1 MLKYKGMHI
10 DGSVFDQSYKAVM
23 FPVDETQLIKGFVD
37 MLTNMKPG
45 MKVTCIIPGKLA
57 YGDRGNQ
64 NIAPNETLVFEI
76 ETGNLAT
83 AADKKMAGGA
93 QVKAMNV
100 LVQDTP
106 LELAYAGSVKGKN
119 EVKVQ
124 ARVSGTV
131 TAKYVKGGQYVSAGQ
146 PLYKIDDRTYR
157 AALLQ
162 AQANLAQAQATYN
175 NSLIDLQRNEQ
186 LLASA
191 AVSEQT
197 VTTMR
202 AQAEAQQ
209 ANVNAMA
216 ALVEQAQKNVDDT
229 VVYAPMSGK
238 LAVDDVAEG
247 TYAAAGNTVLVTI
260 GSSNPVFVQFSIS
273 ESEYLKYVG
282 ANVTP
287 GNALPSKAVRIELS
301 DGSEYPVDGHIVEV
315 DRAMQDNS
323 GSLIVKAQFDNPNG
337 ILVPGMF
344 ARAKLVGD
352 TLHNAKLV
360 PERAVQQLLGKSF
373 VMIVGEDGKSKAVN
387 VELGTKVGSYYVVN
401 SGLTG
406 NEQVVVEGLTSLTEG
421 MDMNVTTVTP
431 EDMGFSLTESNL

>member
-1 MLKYKGMHI
+1 MVSNK
-10 DGSVFDQSYKAVM
+10 
-23 FPVDETQLIKGFVD
+23 
-37 MLTNMKPG
+37 
-45 MKVTCIIPGKLA
+45 GKL
-57 YGDRGNQ
+57 
-64 NIAPNETLVFEI
+64 IAGAVI
-76 ETGNLAT
+76 AIIVI
-83 AADKKMAGGA
+83 AAVWIFASGGQQA
-93 QVKAMNV
+93 QQQSGGTQVKAMSV
-100 LVQDTP
+100 LVKDTP
-106 LELAYAGSVKGKN
+106 LTLEYAGSIKGKD

-131 TAKYVKGGQYVSAGQ
+131 IAKYVQGGQQVTAGQ
-146 PLYKIDDRTYR
+146 ALFKIDDRTYQ

-175 NSLIDLQRNEQ
+175 NSLIDLQRDEQ

-191 AVSEQT
+191 AVSEQV

-202 AQAEAQQ
+202 AQVAAQQ

-260 GSSNPVFVQFSIS
+260 GSSNPVYAQFSIS
-273 ESEYLKYVG
+273 ESEYLKYVA
-282 ANVTP
+282 ANITP
-287 GNALPSKAVRIELS
+287 GSSLPDTDVAIELS
-301 DGSEYPVDGHIVEV
+301 DGSQYPSMGKIVEV

-323 GSLIVKAQFDNPNG
+323 GALIIKAQFDNPNG
-337 ILVPGMF
+337 VLVPGMF
-344 ARAKLVGD
+344 ARAKLIGD

-387 VELGTKVGSYYVVN
+387 IELGSKVGSYYIVN
-401 SGLTG
+401 SGLNG

-421 MDMNVTTVTP
+421 MDMAVTTVTP
-431 EDMGFSLTESNL
+431 EEMGFSLTNSNL

>member
-1 MLKYKGMHI
+1 MLSKKGKLI
-10 DGSVFDQSYKAVM
+10 VGAVIAIAVIAAVVM
-23 FPVDETQLIKGFVD
+23 FS
-37 MLTNMKPG
+37 G
-45 MKVTCIIPGKLA
+45 MGGQQA
-57 YGDRGNQ
+57 
-64 NIAPNETLVFEI
+64 
-76 ETGNLAT
+76 
-83 AADKKMAGGA
+83 KKMAGGA

-157 AALLQ
+157 AALL
-162 AQANLAQAQATYN
+162 QAQATYN

>member
-1 MLKYKGMHI
+1 MLFR
-10 DGSVFDQSYKAVM
+10 S
-23 FPVDETQLIKGFVD
+23 
-37 MLTNMKPG
+37 
-45 MKVTCIIPGKLA
+45 
-57 YGDRGNQ
+57 
-64 NIAPNETLVFEI
+64 
-76 ETGNLAT
+76 
-83 AADKKMAGGA
+83 
-93 QVKAMNV
+93 
-100 LVQDTP
+100 
-106 LELAYAGSVKGKN
+106 
-119 EVKVQ
+119 
-124 ARVSGTV
+124 
-131 TAKYVKGGQYVSAGQ
+131 
-146 PLYKIDDRTYR
+146 
-157 AALLQ
+157 
-162 AQANLAQAQATYN
+162 
-175 NSLIDLQRNEQ
+175 
-186 LLASA
+186 
-191 AVSEQT
+191 
-197 VTTMR
+197 
-202 AQAEAQQ
+202 
-209 ANVNAMA
+209 
-216 ALVEQAQKNVDDT
+216 QAQKNVDDT

-287 GNALPSKAVRIELS
+287 GNALPSKSVRIELS

-401 SGLTG
+401 KIGRAH
-406 NEQVVVEGLTSLTEG
+406 V
-421 MDMNVTTVTP
+421 
-431 EDMGFSLTESNL
+431 

>member
-1 MLKYKGMHI
+1 MLSKKGKLI
-10 DGSVFDQSYKAVM
+10 VGAVIAIAVIAAVVM
-23 FPVDETQLIKGFVD
+23 FS
-37 MLTNMKPG
+37 G
-45 MKVTCIIPGKLA
+45 MGGQQA
-57 YGDRGNQ
+57 
-64 NIAPNETLVFEI
+64 
-76 ETGNLAT
+76 
-83 AADKKMAGGA
+83 KKMAGGA

-100 LVQDTP
+100 LVHDTP
-106 LELAYAGSVKGKN
+106 LELAYAGSVKGKD

-162 AQANLAQAQATYN
+162 AQATYN

-197 VTTMR
+197 VTPMR

-282 ANVTP
+282 ASVTP
-287 GNALPSKAVRIELS
+287 GNALPSKSVRIELS

>member
-1 MLKYKGMHI
+1 MLSRK
-10 DGSVFDQSYKAVM
+10 
-23 FPVDETQLIKGFVD
+23 
-37 MLTNMKPG
+37 
-45 MKVTCIIPGKLA
+45 GKLVA
-57 YGDRGNQ
+57 GAVVTIIV
-64 NIAPNETLVFEI
+64 IAAIAMF
-76 ETGNLAT
+76 TGMGGQQAQ
-83 AADKKMAGGA
+83 KQSAGV

-106 LELAYAGSVKGKN
+106 LTLEYAGSVKGKD

-124 ARVSGTV
+124 ARVSGSV
-131 TAKYVKGGQYVSAGQ
+131 VAKYVKGGEYVSAGQ
-146 PLYKIDDRTYR
+146 ALYKIDDRNYQ

-175 NSLIDLQRNEQ
+175 NTLIDLQRNEQ

-202 AQAEAQQ
+202 SQVAAQQ
-209 ANVNAMA
+209 ANVNAME
-216 ALVEQAQKNVDDT
+216 ALVEQAQKNLGDT
-229 VVYAPMSGK
+229 VVYAPISGK

-247 TYAAAGNTVLVTI
+247 TFASAGNTVLVTI
-260 GSSNPVFVQFSIS
+260 GSSNPVYVQFSVS

-287 GNALPSKAVRIELS
+287 GNALPSKSVRIELS
-301 DGSEYPVDGHIVEV
+301 DGSEYPVDGTIVEV

-323 GSLIVKAQFDNPNG
+323 GSLIIKAQFDNPNG

-352 TLHNAKLV
+352 TLHNAKLI

-373 VMIVGEDGKSKAVN
+373 VMIVGDDGKSKAVN
-387 VELGTKVGSYYVVN
+387 VELGSKIGSYYVVN
-401 SGLTG
+401 SGLSG

-421 MDMNVTTVTP
+421 MDMAVTTVTP
-431 EDMGFSLTESNL
+431 EDMGFSLTAGNL